1 MPAMVRRIG
10 ILLVIGLLAA
20 CGSRSTESAQPASP
34 SSSGAAPAST
44 ASPLHSHA
52 ATASASPTPVTHSRG
67 GHARSMTGGAHQKTS
82 TVGGSSH
89 TQHPQAQSIAPRQ
102 AGTYH
107 YDTSGQTTYGGG
119 FSQQPPSDTT
129 LTVDPPNGPVQRSV
143 RDMRDSQGNGSV
155 SETWLQFRSDG
166 VYLDRVKTT
175 TQFGPYSNVLDLSPK
190 QPVLVAKPGAGPG
203 AHTEFAMTGSN
214 TTVHVTIDVIRKD
227 RLTIGGRGVD
237 TYLVRTHSTFSGDVQ
252 GESTA
257 DTWFTPD
264 RLLPVK
270 EHVVTDAQTSAGSSH
285 SEYRAQLKQLSPS

>member
-1 MPAMVRRIG
+1 MVRRIG
-10 ILLVIGLLAA
+10 ILLLIGLLSA
-20 CGSRSTESAQPASP
+20 CGSRSTQSAQPASR
-34 SSSGAAPAST
+34 SAGAVPST
-44 ASPLHSHA
+44 ASSPRPSHA
-52 ATASASPTPVTHSRG
+52 ATASASPRATSHSRG
-67 GHARSMTGGAHQKTS
+67 GHARSMTGGTQHTTS
-82 TVGGSSH
+82 TGGKKSQAQH
-89 TQHPQAQSIAPRQ
+89 TQAQSITPRQ

-129 LTVDPPNGPVQRSV
+129 LTVDPPNGAVQRSV

-155 SETWLQFRSDG
+155 TETWLEFRSDG

-175 TQFGPYSNVLDLSPK
+175 TQFGPYSNVLDLAPK

-227 RLTIGGRGVD
+227 RLTIGGQAVD

-270 EHVVTDAQTSAGSSH
+270 EHVVTDAKTSAGSSH
-285 SEYRAQLKQLSPS
+285 SEYRAELKQLSPG